1 MAKVTI
7 NNGDSGLTARTAINN
22 NFTELYTGANVHAA
36 TEKTTLVDGDEIQI
50 QDSAATYGI
59 KKGLLSSLYTYISGK
74 IVAAGTFLTTT
85 AHNLITTTPHVTATE
100 KNTWNAKQDALGYT
114 PENVA
119 NKKTTLTD
127 SDTDYPTTKA
137 VNTGLSAKQNSL
149 GYTPLNIDQTTPQT
163 ISNGQPIQN
172 TLTPS
177 ELVAT
182 DANKKFQSL
191 AVATYPS
198 LTELSYVKG
207 VTSAIQTQFGTKIA
221 KATGSTYT
229 VNAVSCLTAAE
240 YAGITPDANTI
251 YFVV

>member
-7 NNGDSGLTARTAINN
+7 NNGDSGSTARNAING
-22 NFTELYTGANVHAA
+22 NFTEVYTGANVHAA
-36 TEKTTLVDGDEIQI
+36 TEKTILVDADEIQI

-74 IVAAGTFLTTT
+74 IVAAGTFLTTA
-85 AHNLITTTPHVTATE
+85 AHSLITTTPHVTATE
-100 KNTWNAKQDALGYT
+100 KNTWNTKQDALVSGT
-114 PENVA
+114 SI
-119 NKKTTLTD
+119 KTINGTSLLG
-127 SDTDYPTTKA
+127 SGNIA
-137 VNTGLSAKQNSL
+137 VQAEL

-182 DANKKFQSL
+182 DTNKKFQSL
-191 AVATYPS
+191 AVAAYPS

>member
-1 MAKVTI
+1 MTKVVHSISDSKVDIDLT
-7 NNGDSGLTARTAINN
+7 NGVVVKVFTTPPSSTASFDCDDIAPCI
-22 NFTELYTGANVHAA
+22 HAA
-36 TEKTTLVDGDEIQI
+36 TAKNPPVDADEFAIYDSVSTLLRKVTWSNIKATLKTYFDTLYVT
-50 QDSAATYGI
+50 AAT
-59 KKGLLSSLYTYISGK
+59 L
-74 IVAAGTFLTTT
+74 
-85 AHNLITTTPHVTATE
+85 
-100 KNTWNAKQDALGYT
+100 LGYL
-114 PENVA
+114 
-119 NKKTTLTD
+119 KL
-127 SDTDYPTTKA
+127 
-137 VNTGLSAKQNSL
+137 
-149 GYTPLNIDQTTPQT
+149 DQSTSQT
-163 ISNGQPIQN
+163 ITGGQPIQN

-182 DANKKFQSL
+182 DTNKKFQSL

-240 YAGITPDANTI
+240 YAGITPDANTL

>member
-7 NNGDSGLTARTAINN
+7 NNGDSGSTARNAING
-22 NFTELYTGANVHAA
+22 NFTEVYTGANVHAA
-36 TEKTTLVDGDEIQI
+36 TAKDTPVDNDEFQL
-50 QDSAATYGI
+50 QDSASTYGI
-59 KKGLLSSLYTYISGK
+59 KKTLWSSIKSTLKTYFDTLYQ
-74 IVAAGTFLTTT
+74 AAGSYLTTA
-85 AHNLITTTPHVTATE
+85 AHLLITTTPHVTATE
-100 KNTWNAKQDALGYT
+100 KNTWNTKQDALVSGT
-114 PENVA
+114 SI
-119 NKKTTLTD
+119 KTINGTSLLG
-127 SDTDYPTTKA
+127 SGNIA
-137 VNTGLSAKQNSL
+137 VQAEL

-182 DANKKFQSL
+182 DTNKKFQSL
-191 AVATYPS
+191 AVAAYPS